1 MSKVTCNRPESWGCL
16 DVCEVGE
23 SCLSIRDGKPCR
35 YSTRVSTVKVGLM
48 RQWDDADEVKAC
60 DQICKGWA
68 VEWVIAI
75 REIANLQEGIDYLAS
90 LFSEKCEECDGLRQ
104 TVADYQDEVAVLKSG
119 AMVPLPETTP
129 DRAVISPHTRGKP
142 KRCPNCGHVAYRCKC
157 LDLARADFSQAD
169 DTPTEGEGQS
179 GASGGDSEGKEVIVR
194 FDGND
199 EGSGILPTMAGA
211 VDLTASGDDER
222 PQAHPSEGLVSH
234 NPHYPHPGVSNHT
247 HF

>member
-1 MSKVTCNRPESWGCL
+1 M
-16 DVCEVGE
+16 
-23 SCLSIRDGKPCR
+23 
-35 YSTRVSTVKVGLM
+35 KVGDRVRTIDGHEMTTEGYIQRL
-48 RQWDDADEVKAC
+48 RET
-60 DQICKGWA
+60 
-68 VEWVIAI
+68 VE
-75 REIANLQEGIDYLAS
+75 ELAS

-234 NPHYPHPGVSNHT
+234 NPHYPIPECETAPISEEVVTEPHIAETMAQVDKEE
-247 HF
+247 